1 MKVIILTRTSDK
13 DIFISTDVF
22 FSVARATKEWNG
34 IMLNHKE
41 ELLQIDQVEKEL
53 KDNNFLL
60 FTFVDGFGRKQSI
73 ELKSVK
79 VTV

>member
-1 MKVIILTRTSDK
+1 MEVITLTRTSNK
-13 DIFISTDVF
+13 EIFINTNVF

-41 ELLQIDQVEKEL
+41 ELLQVDEVKKEL
-53 KDNNFLL
+53 EDNNFLL